1 MKVMDFDRYK
11 EINDQR
17 LNYREM
23 EDATVV
29 SNYRNVGCGDGYRIY
44 LKIGAD
50 RIVSDASYTTT
61 GCGFGIVAL
70 AMATEIAKGKSVDE
84 LKQITPE
91 DVERLF
97 EFPERRKNYPE
108 SAVAAL
114 QQAIR
119 DFESG
124 SGVPKERRITAS
136 KAKELL
142 QTNGTLKGEDLS
154 SIILE
159 KEDLHGVDFSG
170 ANLNNAFLTNC
181 NFEGANF
188 EGARLR
194 GAFLNS
200 ANLKGANLKGADL
213 RWAKLAGAKI
223 DGADFTDAIYDIGT
237 RVDQTQIHIFSKMK
251 KEGKDVYME
260 KDEVGR

>member
-1 MKVMDFDRYK
+1 MAVMDFNKYK

-44 LKIGAD
+44 LKID
-50 RIVSDASYTTT
+50 ENRVVTDASYTTT

-70 AMATEIAKGKSVDE
+70 AMATEMAKGQPIDE
-84 LKQITPE
+84 LKKLTPD
-91 DVERLF
+91 DVEKRF

-108 SAVAAL
+108 SAIAAL
-114 QQAIR
+114 HQAIK
-119 DFESG
+119 DFETG
-124 SGVPKERRITAS
+124 DGVPKERRITAS
-136 KAKELL
+136 KAKEILAE
-142 QTNGTLKGEDLS
+142 KGNLHAEDLS

-170 ANLNNAFLTNC
+170 SNLNNAFLTNC
-181 NFEGANF
+181 NFAGANF

-194 GAFLNS
+194 GAFLNG
-200 ANLKGANLKGADL
+200 ADLTGANFKGADL

-223 DGADFTDAIYDIGT
+223 DGADFTGAIYDIGT
-237 RVDQTQIHIFSKMK
+237 RVDQKQIHIFSSMK

-260 KDEVGR
+260 KHEAG

>member
-1 MKVMDFDRYK
+1 MSVMDFNRYK

-44 LKIGAD
+44 LKID
-50 RIVSDASYTTT
+50 ENRKVTDASYTTT

-70 AMATEIAKGKSVDE
+70 AMATEIAKGKSIDE
-84 LKQITPE
+84 LKNVTVD
-91 DVERLF
+91 DVEKQF

-114 QQAIR
+114 QQAIH
-119 DFESG
+119 DYETG
-124 SGVPKERRITAS
+124 AGVPKERRITAA
-136 KAKELL
+136 KAKEILSQKGNL
-142 QTNGTLKGEDLS
+142 RGEDLS

-181 NFEGANF
+181 NFSGANF

-194 GAFLNS
+194 GAFLNG
-200 ANLKGANLKGADL
+200 ADLTGANLKGVDL

-223 DGADFTDAIYDIGT
+223 EGADFTDAVYDIGT
-237 RVDQTQIHIFSKMK
+237 RVDQRQIHIFSSMK
-251 KEGKDVYME
+251 KEGKDIYME
-260 KDEVGR
+260 KHEAG